1 MKPIAAIRVRL
12 LLLHRSLLLSL
23 LLAAVPLSA
32 QTLDSR
38 GEVMKIDHT
47 TGRVTLRHG
56 GVRSLDMPSMTMV
69 FRVADPKL
77 LEGVAAGDQVRF
89 AADKVGGQYT
99 IVALVK
105 AP

>member
-1 MKPIAAIRVRL
+1 MRRFAVVLAL
-12 LLLHRSLLLSL
+12 LLGAAP
-23 LLAAVPLSA
+23 LAA
-32 QTLDSR
+32 QTPDAR
-38 GEVMKIDHT
+38 GEVMKIDPAA
-47 TGRVTLRHG
+47 GRVTLRHG

-77 LEGVAAGDQVRF
+77 LNGLAVGDQVRF

-99 IVALVK
+99 VVALVK